1 MSTKKF
7 GIFNV
12 GIRITQKMVFYI
24 AHENRLNEAYARFG
38 ARLTLQ
44 MARKIRDGQPYA

>member
-7 GIFNV
+7 GIFDV
-12 GIRITQKMVFYI
+12 EIQITQKWCAI

-38 ARLTLQ
+38 AHLTLQ
-44 MARKIRDGQPYA
+44 MGRTSSDGQLYA